1 MHRTFTLSVV
11 LIATAMLVVIA
22 QANPLAQIKQAA
34 NDTRDAAEA
43 QSEEVAAQ
51 AEGEEKHEHAEH
63 GDHHG
68 EDHAQAE
75 GHAKHDDHD
84 DDDDDE
90 NEVEVYHAV
99 ALMIPTAGNTVRGV
113 IRFDETDDGVTVT
126 AEVTGL
132 SPNQK
137 HGFHIHEFGDISA
150 PDGTATGGHYNPEG
164 HDHVLPN
171 GTPEKP
177 HAGHAGDLGNLEAD
191 AEGNATFSK
200 TFTNITI
207 FDDDHNPIIGRGVI
221 IHAQEDDGGQPTG
234 NAGARIAQ
242 GIVGVANTK

>member
-1 MHRTFTLSVV
+1 MHRTLTLSVV

-51 AEGEEKHEHAEH
+51 AEGEEKPEHDEHDEHHDEHAN
-63 GDHHG
+63 
-68 EDHAQAE
+68 
-75 GHAKHDDHD
+75 HAKTEGHDDH

-113 IRFDETDDGVTVT
+113 IRFDESDDGVTVT
-126 AEVTGL
+126 AEIAGL

-137 HGFHIHEFGDISA
+137 HGFHIHEFGDLSS

-171 GTPEKP
+171 GQP

-221 IHAQEDDGGQPTG
+221 IHAKEDDGGQPTG

-242 GIVGVANTK
+242 GIVGVANPKNER